1 MYAIVEIAG
10 QQIKVAKDQKVF
22 VNRLP
27 VEEGKKVSFDN
38 VLLIGDG
45 DNITIGAPAIDGALI
60 GAKVVKHLKGDKVIV
75 FKKKRRK
82 GFRKKNG
89 HRQYLSEIVIE
100 SIVASGGKKEKEEAK
115 PAAPKKETK
124 PAAKAESTSAKAPA
138 DTQKKEAPK
147 AKKEVE
153 VSENLVSRAENRAEE
168 ASIEINIDKVL
179 HSIGTALKADADD
192 LKLINGIGPVYEEKL
207 NELGIYTFEQISKLK
222 AADREELSAIDG
234 ITRDKIEADEWVK
247 QAKELLK
254 NK

>member
-10 QQIKVAKDQKVF
+10 QQFKVEKDQKVF
-22 VNRLP
+22 VHRLAT
-27 VEEGKKVSFDN
+27 EEGKTVSFDN

-45 DNITIGAPAIDGALI
+45 DNITLGAPAIDGAQV
-60 GAKVVKHLKGDKVIV
+60 GAKVLSHLKGDKVIV

-82 GFRKKNG
+82 GYRVKNG
-89 HRQYLSEIVIE
+89 HRQSLTEIVIE
-100 SIVASGGKKEKEEAK
+100 SIVASGATKSDKPAKAEKAK
-115 PAAPKKETK
+115 PAKTEKAAPVKEAK
-124 PAAKAESTSAKAPA
+124 KAE
-138 DTQKKEAPK
+138 

-153 VSENLVSRAENRAEE
+153 VSENLVTRAEHRAED
-168 ASIEINIDKVL
+168 AQIEINIDKVL

-234 ITRDKIEADEWVK
+234 VTREKIESEEWVK
-247 QAKELLK
+247 QAKALLK
-254 NK
+254 DKK